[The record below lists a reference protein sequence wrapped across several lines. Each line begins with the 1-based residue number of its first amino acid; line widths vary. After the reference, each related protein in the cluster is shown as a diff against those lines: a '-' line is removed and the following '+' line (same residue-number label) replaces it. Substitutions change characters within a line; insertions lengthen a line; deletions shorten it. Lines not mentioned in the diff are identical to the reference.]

1 MPARLRLSWGMKSL
15 KLFLLPVLDS
25 LEFGWQFIRY
35 ALIFVS
41 AFFRHRASLGCEIVA
56 IRSQLTFYEES
67 IRQKRQPRPR
77 FNPAF
82 RLLWVLLSRVW
93 SGWKSAA
100 ELMKPKTVLK
110 WHEHAFLNWWR
121 WKSRR
126 KGGRPT
132 ISQEMRA
139 LIRRLSRENVLW
151 SAETIHGHLVL
162 LGFDPPCPD
171 TIRKYM
177 AKPRRGTDK
186 SQTWLTFLRNHL
198 PVSWAMDFFTVPTL
212 RLQTLYIFVI
222 LNHSRRQVVHFAV
235 TAHPTMAW
243 VIQQLREAMPFGQ
256 QPTYL
261 FRDNDGIYGDEV
273 GRFLAGTGIA
283 EVKTA
288 HRCPWQNPFVER
300 YGGTL
305 RRELLD
311 HVIVLNEEH
320 LKRLL
325 KDFIEEYYHLARPHQ
340 GLNGDT
346 PVLRAKPEPAANV
359 SRLVSI
365 PVVGGLHHRYI
376 RVAA

>member
-1 MPARLRLSWGMKSL
+1 MPACFRLSWSMKTL
-15 KLFLLPVLDS
+15 KLFLLPVLES
-25 LEFGWQFIRY
+25 LEFGWQVSRY

-41 AFFRHRASLGCEIVA
+41 AFFRQRTSLACEMVA
-56 IRSQLTFYEES
+56 IRSQLTFYEEN

-77 FNPAF
+77 FHPAF

-93 SGWKSAA
+93 SGWKSAS

-110 WHEHAFLNWWR
+110 WHEHAFLKWWR
-121 WKSRR
+121 WKSRY
-126 KGGRPT
+126 KGGRPA

-162 LGFDPPCPD
+162 LGFGPPCPD

-177 AKPRRGTDK
+177 VKPSRGTDK

-198 PVSWAMDFFTVPTL
+198 QVSWAMDFFTVPTL
-212 RLQTLYIFVI
+212 RFQILYIFVI

-261 FRDNDGIYGDEV
+261 FRDNDAIYGDEV
-273 GRFLAGTGIA
+273 DRFLVGTGIK

-311 HVIVLNEEH
+311 HVIVLNEGH

-325 KDFIEEYYHLARPHQ
+325 KEFIEEYYHLARPHQ

-346 PVLRAKPEPAANV
+346 PVPSDKPEVGV
-359 SRLVSI
+359 SGLVSI